1 MSKNRPE
8 NLAVYGGCPSF
19 SEKLHVG
26 RPNIGNRSKLL
37 GRINDILDNRWLTND
52 GPYVDLFEQ
61 RIADMIG
68 VKHCIAI
75 CNATG
80 ALEITIRALELS
92 GEVIVP
98 AFTFVATA
106 HAVRWQGLTPVFGD
120 IDSTSYNLDPTQ
132 VERMITPRTSAIIG
146 VHLWGRACDVEAFAE
161 ICARRG
167 LKLLFDA
174 AHAFGC
180 SHKGKMIGA
189 FGNAEIFSFHA
200 TKIINSFEGGAVATN
215 NDVLAEKIR
224 LMRNFGFAGYD
235 NVTQLGLNGKMT
247 EVCAAMG
254 VTSLEA
260 MPEIVELNR
269 RNYEAYQDGLGGFPG
284 ISLIEYDPSEC
295 NNYHYIV
302 IEIDPKKAPLNRD
315 ELLAVLHKENVLARR
330 YFWPGCHRMAPY
342 SSLYPKARLVLSQT
356 ERVASQ
362 VLVLPTGQTIT
373 PEIIRIICSLIRIAF
388 ENAVKIR
395 KTLEIETATV

>member
-8 NLAVYGGCPSF
+8 DLAVYGGCPSF